1 MSIGL
6 PKGHTITL
14 PVTGLSWPIPT
25 FLPPASCRHPMGSAT
40 QQAANQKRAV
50 NIIGLTR
57 SIVWA
62 TGAAGGLEPTSK
74 LLNQRAPNRHS
85 WVHFFECHDIALPG
99 NATEYV

>member
-40 QQAANQKRAV
+40 QQAANQKAR
-50 NIIGLTR
+50 GKYHR
-57 SIVWA
+57 SD
-62 TGAAGGLEPTSK
+62 P
-74 LLNQRAPNRHS
+74 
-85 WVHFFECHDIALPG
+85 VHRLGDGRRWWSRTDL
-99 NATEYV
+99 